1 MLEELR
7 LLFHLF
13 FVVVVTAYDQPY
25 VQTQTWEVKSP
36 VFAPTPDNYTYEA
49 GKLARLKCEVQNLGK
64 KRVGWRRASAP
75 NPLTIGT
82 MTFVEDDRISVEHPP
97 STGQWNLMIKRVE
110 IEDAG
115 VYECQV
121 ASTARHLRK
130 HVLLV
135 VKEPKIRENEHM
147 PRVSG
152 TGIKDDLYDIQ
163 ITGEEFVEQG
173 KKIYLICNAT
183 GKEHSPD
190 DLDWF
195 KNGNKLTTEFARKIY
210 IRKFV
215 SLTTKTI
222 VSILEIKNAKLSD
235 AGMYVCRTSDL
246 QITSRRINVLKT
258 NKENVKRGT
267 PKDHSD
273 SNSGRTLFGSC
284 STSLVLTLISLLTI
298 RYRLEVMVLR

>member
-13 FVVVVTAYDQPY
+13 LLVVVTAYDGPL
-25 VQTQTWEVKSP
+25 VHTQTWQAKP
-36 VFAPTPDNYTYEA
+36 PAFAPTPDNYTYEA
-49 GKLARLKCEVQNLGK
+49 GKLALLKCEVHNLGK
-64 KRVGWRRASAP
+64 KKVTWRRASSP

-82 MTFVEDDRISVEHPP
+82 MAFVEDERITVEHPP
-97 STGQWNLMIKRVE
+97 STGEWNLMIKRVQ

-115 VYECQV
+115 VYECQI
-121 ASTARHLRK
+121 ASKARHLRK

-135 VKEPKIRENEHM
+135 VKEPKIPDTKHN
-147 PRVSG
+147 
-152 TGIKDDLYDIQ
+152 IQ
-163 ITGEEFVEQG
+163 ITGQEFVEQG

-195 KNGNKLTTEFARKIY
+195 KNGNKLTTEFVRKIY

-258 NKENVKRGT
+258 HKDNVKRGT

>member
-135 VKEPKIRENEHM
+135 VKEPKIRENEHN
-147 PRVSG
+147 
-152 TGIKDDLYDIQ
+152 IQ

>member
-13 FVVVVTAYDQPY
+13 FVVVVTAYDRPY

-135 VKEPKIRENEHM
+135 VKEPKIRENEHN
-147 PRVSG
+147 
-152 TGIKDDLYDIQ
+152 IQ